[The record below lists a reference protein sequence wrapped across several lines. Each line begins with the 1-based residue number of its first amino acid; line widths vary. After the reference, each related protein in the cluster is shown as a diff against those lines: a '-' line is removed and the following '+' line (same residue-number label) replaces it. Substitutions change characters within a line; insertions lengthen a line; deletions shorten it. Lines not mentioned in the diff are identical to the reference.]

1 MWRSELRL
9 NLTKRFFKQLVL
21 LPLALCCVLL
31 LSACQEQEWYL
42 QHESVDS
49 YEVAAQF
56 PSKPSILRR
65 SYQLLANTEVEPL
78 DMVQWYATEG
88 ENSFNLSYI
97 LVPHEV
103 DARAVAN
110 ELLRSMMLKRDPRL
124 VDAPAEFVAEYENDL
139 PAVGEQFTVSVGME
153 SRSVNATAM
162 VLQEGNLVVQV
173 YAAGASSNKDFAQ
186 QRQRFFEQL
195 KIGATIQ

>member
-1 MWRSELRL
+1 MWQSELHL
-9 NLTKRFFKQLVL
+9 NLTKRFFKQPVL
-21 LPLALCCVLL
+21 LLLVLCCVLL
-31 LSACQEQEWYL
+31 LSACQKQEWYS

-49 YEVAAQF
+49 YEVSAQF
-56 PSKPSILRR
+56 PAKPSILTR
-65 SYQLLANTEVEPL
+65 SYQLLTDTEAEPL

-97 LVPHEV
+97 LVPQEV
-103 DARAVAN
+103 DASAVAN

-124 VDAPAEFVAEYENDL
+124 ANAPAEFVAEYEDDL
-139 PAVGEQFTVSVGME
+139 PAVGEQFKVSVGME

-162 VLQEGNLVVQV
+162 VLQEGNLVVQI

-186 QRQRFFEQL
+186 QCERFFEQL

>member
-1 MWRSELRL
+1 M
-9 NLTKRFFKQLVL
+9 
-21 LPLALCCVLL
+21 PL
-31 LSACQEQEWYL
+31 
-42 QHESVDS
+42 
-49 YEVAAQF
+49 
-56 PSKPSILRR
+56 
-65 SYQLLANTEVEPL
+65 
-78 DMVQWYATEG
+78 
-88 ENSFNLSYI
+88 
-97 LVPHEV
+97 EV